1 MPDAAA
7 RQFRSFVADRLRAEH
22 VTLAARWLE
31 RLKDVL
37 RLPASEVFPT
47 DSLLDHIPELVLEI
61 ANYLDAPDAEEIAAN
76 SRVLA
81 KAQQLGSLRYAQQ
94 ASVHQIMRE
103 YRILEAVLLAFV
115 REEIASRYPA
125 VSAAQALALA
135 AHIHQAASVL
145 QDATVQTFIGRY
157 ADTIAQQT
165 QRLESFNR
173 MVSHE
178 LRQPLGALQFAIK
191 LLRVPRD
198 PGLDNVKYVEL
209 MERNIDRVA
218 ALTTTLARLSG
229 MHVAHDG
236 VHTQEIPVATVARE
250 VVRQLR
256 DMAQTRGVRMEVDEQ
271 LPTASVDVGA
281 LELALLNLVSN
292 AVKYAD
298 PAKPERHVRIHPGA
312 PMAGAHVVAV
322 TDNGLGIPASRLS
335 QLFQPSGRLHAERDT
350 ELNIEGLGLGLVI
363 ARDCAR
369 AFGGDIDVSST
380 EGVGTTFTLWFPHV
394 ATRTRSTTSGS

>member
-7 RQFRSFVADRLRAEH
+7 KQFRATIAARLRAEH
-22 VTLAARWLE
+22 VPLAARWLE

-37 RLPASEVFPT
+37 QLPPSEVFPT
-47 DSLLDHIPELVLEI
+47 DSLLDHIPQLIVEI

-81 KAQQLGSLRYAQQ
+81 KAQQLGALRYAQQ

-115 REEIASRYPA
+115 RAEMTERLPA
-125 VSAAQALALA
+125 VSAAQALGLA

-178 LRQPLGALQFAIK
+178 LRQPLGALQFAVK
-191 LLRVPRD
+191 LLRVAREPALD
-198 PGLDNVKYVEL
+198 PGKYVEL

-218 ALTTTLARLSG
+218 TLTTTMARLSG
-229 MHVAHDG
+229 MHVGADA
-236 VHTQEIPVATVARE
+236 VYTQQVPLTIIARE

-256 DMAQTRGVRMEVDEQ
+256 DVAQARGVRMDIDEQ

-292 AVKYAD
+292 ALKYSD
-298 PAKPERHVRIHPGA
+298 PGKAARYVRIH
-312 PMAGAHVVAV
+312 AGEPKAAAHVIAV
-322 TDNGLGIPASRLS
+322 TDNGIGIPASRLAH
-335 QLFQPSGRLHAERDT
+335 LFQPSGRLHAERDA
-350 ELNIEGLGLGLVI
+350 ELGVEGLGLGLVI

-369 AFGGDIDVSST
+369 ALGGDISVSST
-380 EGVGTTFTLWFPHV
+380 EGVGTTFSLWFSENAKRP
-394 ATRTRSTTSGS
+394 ADRG

>member
-7 RQFRSFVADRLRAEH
+7 RQVRAFVAARLRAEH

-37 RLPASEVFPT
+37 ELPASEVFPT
-47 DSLLDHIPELVLEI
+47 DSLLDHVPQLILEI
-61 ANYLDAPDAEEIAAN
+61 ADYLDAPDAQEIAAN

-81 KAQQLGSLRYAQQ
+81 KAQQLGSLRYAQR

-115 REEIASRYPA
+115 REETMDRVPV
-125 VSAAQALALA
+125 VSAAQAFGLA

-157 ADTIAQQT
+157 AETIAQQT

-191 LLRVPRD
+191 LLRMPPRAD
-198 PGLDNVKYVEL
+198 LAPDKYVTL
-209 MERNIDRVA
+209 MERNIERVA
-218 ALTTTLARLSG
+218 TLTTTLARLSG
-229 MHVAHDG
+229 MNVREDD
-236 VHTQEIPVATVARE
+236 VHTQEVSLAVVARE

-256 DMAQTRGVRMEVDEQ
+256 DMAQSRGVKIEVDED
-271 LPTASVDVGA
+271 LPRAAVDVGA

-292 AVKYAD
+292 ALKYSD
-298 PAKPERHVRIHPGA
+298 PAKPARTVRIHRGEPR
-312 PMAGAHVVAV
+312 PGAHVVSV
-322 TDNGLGIPASRLS
+322 TDNGLGIPAERLP
-335 QLFQPSGRLHAERDT
+335 QLFQPAGRLHAERDT
-350 ELNIEGLGLGLVI
+350 ELGIEGLGLGLVI

-369 AFGGDIDVSST
+369 ALGGDIEVRSA
-380 EGVGTTFTLWFPHV
+380 EGAGTTFSLWFPEERP
-394 ATRTRSTTSGS
+394 AAADSAN